1 MPRAGRAV
9 DESISCRGL
18 TGSEVRHLIVERVG
32 AENGYRVVGVGAD
45 RFHFA
50 RSVRPRWATILGWST
65 AVTGV
70 GLLFLLV
77 RTTETC
83 SAVLE
88 EDHSGVR
95 VRLTGR
101 LDGPLYDELRS
112 TVSSASRGPVVVPP
126 IVPTTAATA
135 AQPVVVPGPEPPP
148 VPLSPEPVP
157 EVQLPPSPSLGAVPP
172 LAAYPPQPGGD
183 TDPSRSLVAAR
194 SDVTLTPV
202 AGQALGWLLEFDDGT
217 RIPLDG
223 PILVGR
229 DPALAPDDPP
239 ETVLAQ
245 VEDPGRSV
253 SKTHLVVGLD
263 AGRVWVAD
271 RHSTNGT
278 FIVDPQ
284 GSVAPVPAGGRTEVP
299 RGCTVAFGD
308 VRMRPTQV
316 LGAQAAEQIS
326 QGRIA

>member
-9 DESISCRGL
+9 DETLSCRGL
-18 TGSEVRHLIVERVG
+18 TGSEVRHLIVERVS

-50 RSVRPRWATILGWST
+50 RSVRPMWATIVGWGT

-112 TVSSASRGPVVVPP
+112 RVSSASSGPVVVPP
-126 IVPTTAATA
+126 IVPTTVATA
-135 AQPVVVPGPEPPP
+135 AQPVIV
-148 VPLSPEPVP
+148 LS
-157 EVQLPPSPSLGAVPP
+157 SSASS
-172 LAAYPPQPGGD
+172 PPQPGAD

-223 PILVGR
+223 PVLVGR

-253 SKTHLVVGLD
+253 SKTHLLVTLD
-263 AGRVWVAD
+263 GGRVWVAD

-284 GSVAPVPAGGRTEVP
+284 GSVAPVPPGARTEVP
-299 RGCTVAFGD
+299 RGCTVALGD
-308 VRMRPTQV
+308 IRVRPTQV
-316 LGAQAAEQIS
+316 LGAQAADQLS